1 MVSLRDVVGHHFS
14 QALFLRLRR
23 TLNLHLFVVLE
34 KILPDVPLGLLVT
47 PQELGWEET
56 GGFCK
61 NIFMLYMRE
70 RR

>member
-1 MVSLRDVVGHHFS
+1 MVALRDGVGHHLG

-23 TLNLHLFVVLE
+23 NLDLLFFAVLK